1 MATSS
6 PNDTS
11 SGTFNTIRDVVEQDA
26 AYGAHWPILKNDF
39 DTLSDT
45 VKGNEKTNID
55 NREDWDG
62 SVEEIRDAFDKA
74 IKEGD
79 PSLTINPF
87 D

>member
-11 SGTFNTIRDVVEQDA
+11 SGTFSTIRDVVEQDA

-39 DTLSDT
+39 DTLAET
-45 VKGNEKTNID
+45 VSSNEKVDAD
-55 NREDWDG
+55 NRDDWDN
-62 SVEEIRDAFDKA
+62 SVDDIREAFDKA
-74 IKEGD
+74 IVEEEGS
-79 PSLTINPF
+79 PLNPF